1 MPDPLQELTDAR
13 GVVRWSGPES
23 LADLEELSEQL
34 DRRCVVLEAA
44 EVEDT
49 SAFLDLCSQGFG
61 VPDWFEM
68 NWDSLEECVT
78 EADEGEG
85 LLVIW
90 SDWAGF
96 ADAEPE
102 DFATAMDIFAS
113 PGLLNRDVPYSV
125 ILLGAPP
132 LVVPPA
138 ATD

>member
-1 MPDPLQELTDAR
+1 MSNALQELTDAR

-44 EVEDT
+44 EVEAT

-68 NWDSLEECVT
+68 NWDSLEECVS

-90 SDWAGF
+90 SDWAAF

-132 LVVPPA
+132 IVVPPA
-138 ATD
+138 PTD